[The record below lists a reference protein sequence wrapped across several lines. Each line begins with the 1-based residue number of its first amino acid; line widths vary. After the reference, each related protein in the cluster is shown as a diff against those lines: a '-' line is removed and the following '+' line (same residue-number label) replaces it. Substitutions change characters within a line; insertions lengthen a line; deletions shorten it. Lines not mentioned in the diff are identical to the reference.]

1 MQVKVH
7 CDKLHHDRLLP
18 PYRDINLITSAF
30 ISLSHPSN
38 KLLSRRKF
46 AMTKKV
52 THPRMPRP
60 KDTST
65 SNITTS
71 DPQSK
76 MDM

>member
-7 CDKLHHDRLLP
+7 CDKLHHGHLLP
-18 PYRDINLITSAF
+18 PYRDVSLITSAF

-38 KLLSRRKF
+38 KPLSRRRF

-60 KDTST
+60 KDMSAAD
-65 SNITTS
+65 ITTS
-71 DPQSK
+71 DAQSK